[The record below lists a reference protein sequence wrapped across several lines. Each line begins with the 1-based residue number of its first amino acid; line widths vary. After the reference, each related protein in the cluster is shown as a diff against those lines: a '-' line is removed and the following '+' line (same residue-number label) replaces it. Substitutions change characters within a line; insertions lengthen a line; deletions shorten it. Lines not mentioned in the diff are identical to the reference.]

1 MGMNAR
7 IAILGLVLG
16 LFLTGCRSK
25 AAESFISATTP
36 HEEKP
41 RYMGDKGSNGGM
53 GGANSGTKLAY
64 ESGARAKGTVSAY
77 DDPAKGT
84 GQQPGENPS
93 AGGPNG
99 PAMQNKVTNSISGRF
114 KS

>member
-16 LFLTGCRSK
+16 LLLTGCRSK
-25 AAESFISATTP
+25 AAESFISAVTP
-36 HEEKP
+36 NEEKP
-41 RYMGDKGSNGGM
+41 RYMGDKHSNGGM
-53 GGANSGTKLAY
+53 GGANSGTKLGY
-64 ESGARAKGTVSAY
+64 ESGSRNVGTVSTY

-84 GQQPGENPS
+84 GNQPGENPG

-99 PAMQNKVTNSISGRF
+99 PAMQNNVTNSISGRL